1 MTTTALPPEALAA
14 APRAIVISQFDVLL
28 GDIAEAKAKAADV
41 TFDYNTKE
49 GNKAARRYIF
59 NQRKL
64 NARIESARTDAKAY
78 ALEYGRTVDSQA
90 ATLKEQ
96 VAALIKPHQDAIKAW
111 GPSNDAIAKAEAD
124 RVYEHRKVI
133 NMIKGMESIQFGA
146 SSSMIA
152 RWLDEVKSA
161 DVDSLEEF
169 TDEGKAA
176 LVDALRALEAAHAKA
191 VADEAAAAEREWQ
204 QLENDLAQARAR
216 ADAAEAALARRQ
228 AIDAARDQEE
238 ADKTVRAMYLEE
250 MALAVGEDPE
260 PPATMPAQLTQ
271 SGPVSPSAGPTYLAR
286 GRAAAIDTPAAGEVE
301 GGYEAKRRLRMSLNV
316 ALVGKSRNQVTE
328 ALVAGTLL
336 PAITV
341 DWSQA

>member
-28 GDIAEAKAKAADV
+28 GDIAEAKAKAADA

-49 GNKAARRYIF
+49 GNKAARSYIF

-96 VAALIKPHQDAIKAW
+96 VAALIKPHQDAI
-111 GPSNDAIAKAEAD
+111 DAIAKAEAD

-133 NMIKGMESIQFGA
+133 NMIKGMGSIQFGA

-204 QLENDLAQARAR
+204 QLEIDLAQAQAR

-328 ALVAGTLL
+328 ALVAGTLH

-341 DWSQA
+341 DWSKA